1 MNSASAGPVYF
12 IRSGCSPAIVIPG
25 ISDVAVYEMT
35 REKANFLCSVCLIN
49 SNPFCLFPS
58 TSISCN
64 DQSLFMNS
72 KNSFSVL
79 GCSTRFVFFSIP
91 IVDFGEFP

>member
-12 IRSGCSPAIVIPG
+12 IKSGFSPAIVIPG
-25 ISDVAVYEMT
+25 ISDVAVYEIT
-35 REKANFLCSVCLIN
+35 RENANFLCSICLIN

-58 TSISCN
+58 TSMSCN
-64 DQSLFMNS
+64 DQSLFINS

-79 GCSTRFVFFSIP
+79 GCNTKFVFFSLP
-91 IVDFGEFP
+91 IVDVGEFP